1 MPGFSQ
7 RLPVWTCTDS
17 LDPWDSQ
24 RMGDINKEIGLDAAL
39 AGIGM
44 GGTASDDEKASSG
57 SDDGKSGGNGETRE
71 IEVVG

>member
-1 MPGFSQ
+1 
-7 RLPVWTCTDS
+7 
-17 LDPWDSQ
+17 
-24 RMGDINKEIGLDAAL
+24 MGDINKEIGLDAAL